1 MQKIN
6 IVCPHCGGVN
16 AIPVKESY
24 TKAVCGHC
32 KGSLLETKPLN
43 VTQESLD
50 RLLLNDERLI
60 IADFWAPWC
69 GPCRSMAPAFEEAA
83 RTFPLKAQFIKIN
96 TEEQQS
102 LGGRFGI
109 RSIPTVIAFKNNRI
123 IDQFSG
129 ALPAPQIVA
138 WVRKHLGY

>member
-1 MQKIN
+1 MSKIN
-6 IVCPHCGGVN
+6 VVCPHCGGIN

-24 TKAVCGHC
+24 AKAACGHC
-32 KGSLLETKPLN
+32 KGSLLETKPLAVN
-43 VTQESLD
+43 AETFD
-50 RLLLNDERLI
+50 RLMVNDERLI

-83 RTFPLKAQFIKIN
+83 RAFALKVQFVKIN
-96 TEEQQS
+96 TEEHPS

-109 RSIPTVIAFKNNRI
+109 RSIPTVIAFRNNRV

-129 ALPAPQIVA
+129 ALPASEIIK
-138 WVRKHLGY
+138 WVRRHL